1 MKLPYDKNPG
11 RQFMP
16 QNVAGTRCRCVC
28 VCQEVYACVC
38 VCSCQTNEM
47 CQKQRQNSRSRWRPF
62 DLFTRNWHTHTHR
75 HACGGARAFW
85 KFDIFQFSLLSE
97 LPVPACLHFM
107 MATPITTDAN
117 FCLLFFLFFL
127 FFHFFFSFIFL
138 SKRKLLKC
146 HTDISYS
153 MHTYAIHIYL
163 SVCVC
168 VSRIY
173 LSFHTRS
180 EANEKYANEIV
191 TQFLKRGAHCYFI
204 CMRMSITLKYNAIHE
219 IGYKNNNNNR
229 N

>member
-1 MKLPYDKNPG
+1 MIKTQGGNLCHKMLPELVVG
-11 RQFMP
+11 
-16 QNVAGTRCRCVC
+16 VCVC
-28 VCQEVYACVC
+28 VWKCMRVC

-47 CQKQRQNSRSRWRPF
+47 CQKQRQNSRSKWRPF
-62 DLFTRNWHTHTHR
+62 DLFTRNWHTHR
-75 HACGGARAFW
+75 HECGGARAFW

-117 FCLLFFLFFL
+117 FCLLFSPLFPL
-127 FFHFFFSFIFL
+127 FPFFFSIHFSVQEKITKMPSRYFIFYAYI
-138 SKRKLLKC
+138 C
-146 HTDISYS
+146 N
-153 MHTYAIHIYL
+153 TYL
-163 SVCVC
+163 FECMCVC

-219 IGYKNNNNNR
+219 IGNKNNNNNR